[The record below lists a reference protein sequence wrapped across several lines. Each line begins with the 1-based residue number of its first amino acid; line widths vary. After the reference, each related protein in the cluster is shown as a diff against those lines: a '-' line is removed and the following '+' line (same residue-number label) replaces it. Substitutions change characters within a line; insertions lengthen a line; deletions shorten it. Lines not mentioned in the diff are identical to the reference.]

1 VLNTAGLSLDQA
13 PPIRVPF
20 AFFLA
25 APLFALLAGG
35 LLLWQGEAAL
45 LTRWSPSA
53 LALTHLIALG
63 FLTQV
68 MLGALF
74 QMLPVLIGAR
84 VPGATWIAPLVQGC
98 LILGTLA
105 LVAGLQWG
113 GAVWLSLGAGA
124 LAVGLAVFI
133 GAAGVALV
141 HGRGAPRTLQAMRLA
156 LFGLLMTGLLGMLLV
171 AGLLGAPIGGL
182 TAWVDLHL
190 GWAFLGWVGMLI
202 LGVGYQV
209 VPMFHVT
216 PAYPVWLAR
225 PAAWL
230 ILSGLLIAT
239 AFTLLG
245 LSGLA
250 VWGFGPAVGVLAVF
264 AVVTLERQRRRER
277 PRIDVTLLHWW
288 SAMLSALLAALVW
301 LFGGRPELIGVL
313 ALIGVGLGLPSGMLF
328 KIMPFLSW
336 FHLQHRQVAARRFDI
351 RLPHM
356 QAFIPERWARVQFG
370 LHLGALLALT
380 LAAIWPDKTWSA
392 GLVALGGLMMMSA
405 AALLSRLQLGCY
417 RRHLEIGR
425 RFLTSCAE

>member
-25 APLFALLAGG
+25 APFFVMLAGA

-45 LTRWSPSA
+45 LTRWSPGA

-84 VPGATWIAPLVQGC
+84 VPGATWVAPLVQGF

-113 GAVWLSLGAGA
+113 GTIWLRLGAGA
-124 LAVGLAVFI
+124 LTLGLTGFMV
-133 GAAGVALV
+133 AAGIALRR
-141 HGRGAPRTLQAMRLA
+141 GQGAPRTLQAMRLA
-156 LFGLLMTGLLGMLLV
+156 FLGLLMTLLLGVWLV
-171 AGLLGAPIGGL
+171 AILLGTPIAGL
-182 TAWVDLHL
+182 TDWVDLHL
-190 GWAFLGWVGMLI
+190 GWALLGWVGMLI

-216 PAYPVWLAR
+216 PAYPAWLAR

-239 AFTLLG
+239 AFVLAG
-245 LSGLA
+245 WSGLA
-250 VWGFGPAVGVLAVF
+250 RWGFGLAVGVLAIF
-264 AVVTLERQRRRER
+264 ALVTLDRQRRRER
-277 PRIDVTLLHWW
+277 PRVDVTLLYWW
-288 SAMLSALLAALVW
+288 SAMLSALLAAAVW

-336 FHLQHRQVAARRFDI
+336 FHLQHRQVTTRRFEV

-356 QAFIPERWARVQFG
+356 QAFVPERWARVQFG
-370 LHLGALLALT
+370 LHVGALLALA
-380 LAAIWPDKTWSA
+380 LAAIWPGSAWSHWLA
-392 GLVALGGLMMMSA
+392 TLGALMMIAS
-405 AALLSRLQLGCY
+405 AALLGRLQIGCY
-417 RRHLEIGR
+417 RRHLEIAR
-425 RFLTSCAE
+425 RLAL